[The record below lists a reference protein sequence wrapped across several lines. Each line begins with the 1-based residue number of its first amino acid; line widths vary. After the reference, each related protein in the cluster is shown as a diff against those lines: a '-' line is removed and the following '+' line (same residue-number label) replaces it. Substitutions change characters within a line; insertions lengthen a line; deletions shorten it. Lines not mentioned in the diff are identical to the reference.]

1 MSDQSQQWQSVD
13 EWMDSTQFEALVK
26 NEFPEDASEW
36 LDPVSRRRF
45 LTLMGASVALAG
57 AVGCNP
63 SVRPAYRRPV
73 VPYVKQ
79 PEQQLPGIPLFFA
92 TAYAGQSGYGNGV
105 IVKQQEGRPIKVE
118 GNPNHP
124 ASLGGTNLISQATV
138 LSLYDPDRSRN
149 ISKRGVEA
157 TFESFLEETR
167 GALVNQRANQGERL
181 RFLTEPTTSPTLI
194 ALMDE
199 VQKRF
204 PKMKWVQY
212 EPVNRDAARR
222 ASVAAFGKPVN
233 AVYSLNKAKVVL
245 SLDCDFLSAAGV
257 GHVRYARDF
266 VAGRKPR
273 EVKQSIER
281 GEGVAVENLNRL
293 YVVES
298 MVTPTG
304 GSADHRLALPP
315 SQVEDF
321 ARALAIRLG
330 VTGITAPAL
339 SATAAA
345 WVNPLAEDLL
355 AHKGAVA
362 ILAGD
367 TQPAAVHLI
376 AHALNE
382 KLGAFGQTVM
392 LIDPVEPRPAD
403 GLAEFVALTKEVA
416 EQKVD
421 LLFVFGCNPV
431 YDAPTDLDFGGKL
444 AAMTGTKVHLGEHY
458 DETAADGLC
467 TWHVNAAHYL
477 ETWGDVR
484 AYDGTASVQQPLI
497 APMHNGKT
505 PAEILSLLLELGT
518 SDALDMVRN
527 TWKKF
532 HTDTVKT
539 GDFDAWWDQCVRDG
553 VVPKTAFAPVA
564 ATAVKLDALNDKSFA
579 TPSPKGGIEIQ
590 FRPDL
595 TLWDGRLANN
605 GWLQELPKPVT
616 NTAWDNAAMMSPALA
631 EKLKVGTG
639 FDMSGGEHGHT
650 VADVVNITLD
660 GRKLRV
666 PVFILPG
673 HADNAITLHLGY
685 GRKRAGKVGD
695 LRGFNSYLLRSTV
708 AMSSLGGAEVV
719 PTGDSR
725 YPIACTQGQYLME
738 SRRPARM
745 ATAAQFT
752 KDPEFAQIPPSSAA
766 EYKELRQ
773 LTPGTVEN
781 LAFLGQKHPYDPL
794 AGHATD
800 DHAHGGHG
808 DDKGAGQP
816 EHGGE
821 HKGHDSRVIPLSLY
835 PKYPT
840 QVNGQEAVKA
850 YRRWGLVVDLSACV
864 GCNTCSIACVAE
876 NNTPVVGKD
885 QVLRGRAMH
894 WMRIDRYFSIPNGDI
909 NGDEFGASDK
919 SPTERL
925 EASKRSSDI
934 KVHFQPLLCQQ
945 CEKAPCEVVCPVGAT
960 VHSADGLNDMVY
972 NRCVGTRYCSNNC
985 PYKVRRF
992 NFLQY
997 TDYSY
1002 GSLSLVNN
1010 PEVTVRTRGVM
1021 EKCTYCVARIRNA
1034 EMETER
1040 EFDKRKAAGKVDKFG
1055 RPKIMDG
1062 EIVTACQA
1070 ACPTAAITFGD
1081 INDDD
1086 SAVLRAK
1093 AERHNYGLLAEQ
1105 NTSPRTSYLAAIRNV
1120 NPAMPKGV

>member
-1 MSDQSQQWQSVD
+1 MSDQWQSVD

-36 LDPVSRRRF
+36 LDPVSRRKF
-45 LTLMGASVALAG
+45 MTLMGASVALAG

-63 SVRPAYRRPV
+63 SVRPAYRRKV

-92 TAYAGQSGYGNGV
+92 TACPGQSGYGNGV

-124 ASLGGTNLISQATV
+124 ASLGGTNLITQATV
-138 LSLYDPDRSRN
+138 LSVYDPDRSRY
-149 ISKRGVEA
+149 IAKKGTESTAEA
-157 TFESFLEETR
+157 FLEEIR
-167 GALVNQRANQGERL
+167 GLLGNQRATQGAGV
-181 RFLTEPTTSPTLI
+181 RFLTEPTTSPTFI

-199 VQKRF
+199 VLKRF
-204 PKMKWVQY
+204 PKAKWVQY
-212 EPVNRDAARR
+212 EPVSRDSARR

-245 SLDCDFLSAAGV
+245 SLDCDFLSANGP

-266 VAGRKPR
+266 VANRKAR

-281 GEGVAVENLNRL
+281 GEGVPVDALNRL

-304 GSADHRLALPP
+304 GTADHRLALPP

-330 VTGITAPAL
+330 VTGIAAPAL
-339 SATAAA
+339 SELAAA
-345 WVNPLAEDLL
+345 WVNPVADDLL

-382 KLGAFGQTVM
+382 KLGAFGQTVAF
-392 LIDPVEPRPAD
+392 IDPVEPRPAD
-403 GLAEFVALTKEVA
+403 GLAELVALAKEIA
-416 EQKVD
+416 EQKVE
-421 LLFVFGCNPV
+421 LLFLFGVNPV
-431 YDAPTDLDFGGKL
+431 YDAPADLDFAGKL
-444 AAMTGTKVHLGEHY
+444 AAMTGTKVHLGEHL

-477 ETWGDVR
+477 EAWGDVR
-484 AYDGTASVQQPLI
+484 AFDGTASVQQPLI

-505 PAEILSLLLELGT
+505 PGELLAILLELGT
-518 SDALDMVRN
+518 SDPLDLVRN

-532 HTDTVKT
+532 HADTVKT
-539 GDFDAWWDQCVRDG
+539 GDFDAWWDQTIRDG
-553 VVPKTAFAPVA
+553 VVPKTAFPAINVSG
-564 ATAVKLDALNDKSFA
+564 VKLDALNDKSFT
-579 TPSPKGGIEIQ
+579 TPAPKGGIEVQ
-590 FRPDL
+590 FRPDP

-616 NTAWDNAAMMSPALA
+616 NTAWDNAAIMSPALA
-631 EKLKVGTG
+631 ERLKVGTG
-639 FDMSGGEHGHT
+639 FDMAGGERGHT
-650 VADVVNITLD
+650 TADVVNITLD

-695 LRGFNSYLLRSTV
+695 LRGFNSYLLRTTTAV
-708 AMSSLGGAEVV
+708 WTLGGAEVV

-766 EYKELRQ
+766 EFKELRA
-773 LTPGTVEN
+773 LTPGTVEDF
-781 LAFLGQKHPYDPL
+781 ARLGQKHPYAPH
-794 AGHATD
+794 GD
-800 DHAHGGHG
+800 DHAHGDAHEG
-808 DDKGAGQP
+808 DKGAGQP
-816 EHGGE
+816 EHAGE
-821 HKGHDSRVIPLSLY
+821 HKGHDSRIIPLSLY

-840 QVNGQEAVKA
+840 QVNGNEATKA
-850 YRRWGLVVDLSACV
+850 YRRWGLVVDLGSCV
-864 GCNTCSIACVAE
+864 GCNTCSIACVSE
-876 NNTPVVGKD
+876 NNTPVVGKE

-894 WMRIDRYFSIPNGDI
+894 WMRIDRYFSIPNGEVMS
-909 NGDEFGASDK
+909 DEFGSADK
-919 SPTERL
+919 SPSERL

-997 TDYSY
+997 TDYSN

-1021 EKCTYCVARIRNA
+1021 EKCTYCVQRIRNA

-1093 AERHNYGLLAEQ
+1093 AERHNYGLLSEQ
-1105 NTSPRTSYLAAIRNV
+1105 NTSPRTSYLAAIRNP